1 MLGTMLA
8 IDRTESTA
16 NLGIGARTVKQ
27 RFAKRS
33 EIKARSTD
41 EDRNS
46 AARFDLNDLSGRI
59 SCPIG
64 RSIVHIGIDVVDKMM
79 RNASFFLFARFSRR
93 YLNAL
98 VDLYRIAIDD
108 LAAYAQCKFYA
119 EYGLAGGRR
128 ARDRIN
134 RILAVSNCHRNTY
147 NIIGLAE
154 AGSSGQP
161 SPGNMTIY
169 EVNYILAAICL
180 ISAFACVFAEWRV
193 LPKLRI
199 VSKIAA
205 SSAFI
210 ALAAANGA
218 FNSNYGCLILTA
230 LILSWAGDVMLLSL
244 RSPLLLGGIAA
255 FFFAHLA
262 FAAAF
267 AFLALNTAWFV
278 VGLLV
283 MTGVAALLLIWLWPH
298 LLSSYRFAVPAYLV
312 AIITMTSLA
321 IGTVSAEG
329 SWLLAIG
336 AVTFAVSDI
345 SVARDRFVKR
355 SIVNRAWGLPLYY
368 GAQIIFA
375 MSVLSHR

>member
-1 MLGTMLA
+1 
-8 IDRTESTA
+8 
-16 NLGIGARTVKQ
+16 
-27 RFAKRS
+27 
-33 EIKARSTD
+33 
-41 EDRNS
+41 
-46 AARFDLNDLSGRI
+46 
-59 SCPIG
+59 
-64 RSIVHIGIDVVDKMM
+64 
-79 RNASFFLFARFSRR
+79 
-93 YLNAL
+93 
-98 VDLYRIAIDD
+98 
-108 LAAYAQCKFYA
+108 
-119 EYGLAGGRR
+119 
-128 ARDRIN
+128 
-134 RILAVSNCHRNTY
+134 
-147 NIIGLAE
+147 
-154 AGSSGQP
+154 
-161 SPGNMTIY
+161 MTIY